1 MKHTGIMKGEMN
13 TKIDGLLTTIIE
25 RNVNG
30 ESYAWLLNKAADLKG
45 KNDKDQLTIIF
56 TAVPRKTGKKEIEIE
71 ETEAKEINAILPGFS
86 IGHWTIDRVARV
98 WLLIQ
103 LEIDDKEK
111 YIRQIES
118 LFSQAEM
125 NELVALYSS
134 LPLLSYPGSWKL
146 RCAEGI
152 RSNIGT
158 VLEAIMYHNPYPA
171 AYLDEL
177 AWNQL
182 VMKAF
187 FTDKNVNNIAGLDAR
202 ANANL
207 ANTLFD
213 YVEERWSAN
222 RTVNPQI
229 WRLTAAY
236 FDEPH
241 LYMIEKLFNQGN
253 ETDREAAAL
262 ACAESK
268 NAKLNLLLD
277 QHPQYKEAIAANRL
291 SWQLIADKQIF

>member
-13 TKIDGLLTTIIE
+13 TKIDGLLTRIIE

-30 ESYAWLLNKAADLKG
+30 ETYAWLLNKAADLNG
-45 KNDKDQLTIIF
+45 KNNKDQLTIIF
-56 TAVPRKTGKKEIEIE
+56 TSIPRKTGKKEIVIE
-71 ETEAKEINAILPGFS
+71 ETEAKEINAILPGFR
-86 IGHWTIDRVARV
+86 IDHWTIDRLSRV

-111 YIRQIES
+111 YISQIES

-134 LPLLSYPGSWKL
+134 LPLLSYPDAWKL

-158 VLEAIMYHNPYPA
+158 VLEAIMYHNPYPST
-171 AYLDEL
+171 YLDEL

-187 FTDKNVNNIAGLDAR
+187 FTNKNVNNIVGLDAR

-241 LYMIEKLFNQGN
+241 LYMIEKLFNEED

-262 ACAESK
+262 TCAEST

-277 QHPQYKEAIAANRL
+277 QHPQYKEAVAEKRL
-291 SWQLIADKQIF
+291 SWQVIADKQIF

>member
-13 TKIDGLLTTIIE
+13 TKIDGLLTRIIE
-25 RNVNG
+25 RNING
-30 ESYAWLLNKAADLKG
+30 ESYAWLLNKAADLGG
-45 KNDKDQLTIIF
+45 KNNNDQRNIIF
-56 TAVPRKTGKKEIEIE
+56 TSIPRKTAKKEIVIE
-71 ETEAKEINAILPGFS
+71 ETEAKEINAILPGLR
-86 IGHWTIDRVARV
+86 IDHWTIDRLSRV
-98 WLLIQ
+98 WLLLQ

-111 YIRQIES
+111 YIGQIES

-125 NELVALYSS
+125 NEQVALYSS
-134 LPLLSYPGSWKL
+134 LPLLSYPDAWKL

-152 RSNIGT
+152 RNNIGT
-158 VLEAIMYHNPYPA
+158 VLEAIMYHNPYPST
-171 AYLDEL
+171 YLEEA

-187 FTDKNVNNIAGLDAR
+187 FTNKNVNNIVGLDAR

-241 LYMIEKLFNQGN
+241 FYMVEKLFNQEN
-253 ETDREAAAL
+253 ETDSGAAAL
-262 ACAESK
+262 VCADSS
-268 NAKLNLLLD
+268 NAKLKLLLD
-277 QHPQYKEAIAANRL
+277 QHPQYKEAIAENRL
-291 SWQLIADKQIF
+291 SWPLIADKQIF

>member
-13 TKIDGLLTTIIE
+13 TKIDGLLTRIIE
-25 RNVNG
+25 RNING
-30 ESYAWLLNKAADLKG
+30 ESYAWLLNKAADLGG
-45 KNDKDQLTIIF
+45 KNNNDQLNIIF
-56 TAVPRKTGKKEIEIE
+56 TSIPRKTAKKEIVIE
-71 ETEAKEINAILPGFS
+71 ETEAKEINAILPGLR
-86 IGHWTIDRVARV
+86 IDHWTIDRLSRV
-98 WLLIQ
+98 WLLLQ

-111 YIRQIES
+111 YIGQIES

-125 NELVALYSS
+125 NEQVALYSS
-134 LPLLSYPGSWKL
+134 LPLLSYPDAWKL

-152 RSNIGT
+152 RNNIGT
-158 VLEAIMYHNPYPA
+158 VLEAIMYHNPYPST
-171 AYLDEL
+171 YLEEA

-187 FTDKNVNNIAGLDAR
+187 FTNKNVNNIVGLDAR

-241 LYMIEKLFNQGN
+241 FYMIEKLFNEGG

-262 ACAESK
+262 ACAEGT

-277 QHPQYKEAIAANRL
+277 QHPQYKKAIAEKTL
-291 SWQLIADKQIF
+291 SWQAIADKQIF

>member
-1 MKHTGIMKGEMN
+1 MKGEMN
-13 TKIDGLLTTIIE
+13 TKIDGLLTRIIE

-30 ESYAWLLNKAADLKG
+30 ETYAWLLNKAADLNG
-45 KNDKDQLTIIF
+45 KNNKDQLTIIF
-56 TAVPRKTGKKEIEIE
+56 TSIPRKTGKKEIVIE
-71 ETEAKEINAILPGFS
+71 ETEAKEINAILPGFR
-86 IGHWTIDRVARV
+86 IDRWTIDRLSRD

-103 LEIDDKEK
+103 LEK
-111 YIRQIES
+111 YISQIES
-118 LFSQAEM
+118 LFPQAEM

-134 LPLLSYPGSWKL
+134 LPLLSYPDAWKL

-158 VLEAIMYHNPYPA
+158 VLEAIMYHNPYPST
-171 AYLDEL
+171 YLDEL

-187 FTDKNVNNIAGLDAR
+187 FTNKNVNNIVGLDAR

-241 LYMIEKLFNQGN
+241 LYMIEKLFN
-253 ETDREAAAL
+253 EADEIDREAAAL
-262 ACAESK
+262 ACADSSITK
-268 NAKLNLLLD
+268 MNLLLD
-277 QHPQYKEAIAANRL
+277 QHSQYKEAIAEKRL
-291 SWQLIADKQIF
+291 SWQVIADKQIF

>member
-13 TKIDGLLTTIIE
+13 TKIDGLLTRIIE
-25 RNVNG
+25 RNING
-30 ESYAWLLNKAADLKG
+30 ESYAWLLNKAADLGG
-45 KNDKDQLTIIF
+45 KNNNDQLNIIF
-56 TAVPRKTGKKEIEIE
+56 TSIPRKTAKKEIVIE
-71 ETEAKEINAILPGFS
+71 ETEAKEINAILPGLR
-86 IGHWTIDRVARV
+86 IDHWTIDRLSRV
-98 WLLIQ
+98 WLLLQ

-111 YIRQIES
+111 YIGQIES

-125 NELVALYSS
+125 NEQVALYSS
-134 LPLLSYPGSWKL
+134 LPLLSYPDAWKL

-152 RSNIGT
+152 RNNIGT
-158 VLEAIMYHNPYPA
+158 VLEAIMYHNPYPST
-171 AYLDEL
+171 YLEEA

-187 FTDKNVNNIAGLDAR
+187 FTDKNVNNIVGLDAR

-241 LYMIEKLFNQGN
+241 FYMIEKLFNEGG

-262 ACAESK
+262 ACAEGT

-277 QHPQYKEAIAANRL
+277 QHPQYKKAIAEKTL
-291 SWQLIADKQIF
+291 SWQAIADKQIF

>member
-1 MKHTGIMKGEMN
+1 MKYTGIMKGEMN
-13 TKIDGLLTTIIE
+13 TKIDGLFTRIIE
-25 RNVNG
+25 RNING
-30 ESYAWLLNKAADLKG
+30 ESYAWLLNKAADLGG
-45 KNDKDQLTIIF
+45 KNNKDQLNITF
-56 TAVPRKTGKKEIEIE
+56 TSIPRKTGKKEIGIK
-71 ETEAKEINAILPGFS
+71 ETEAEEINAILPGFR
-86 IGHWTIDRVARV
+86 IDHWTIDRLSRV

-134 LPLLSYPGSWKL
+134 LPLLSYPDAWKL

-158 VLEAIMYHNPYPA
+158 VLEAIMYHNPYPS

-187 FTDKNVNNIAGLDAR
+187 FTDKNVNNIVGLDAR

-222 RTVNPQI
+222 RTANPQI

-236 FDEPH
+236 FDERH
-241 LYMIEKLFNQGN
+241 FYMIEKLFNQEN
-253 ETDREAAAL
+253 ETDSGAAAL
-262 ACAESK
+262 VCADSS
-268 NAKLNLLLD
+268 NAKLKLLLD
-277 QHPQYKEAIAANRL
+277 QHPQYKEAIAENRL
-291 SWQLIADKQIF
+291 SWPLIADKQIF